1 MPNISVI
8 LAVYN
13 VAPYLKRC
21 MDSLINQTMQDLEI
35 ICIDDCST
43 DNSLEILKEYA
54 KKDNR
59 IIVIESETNQGAA
72 VARNK
77 GLAIAKGE
85 YLGFVDPD
93 DSVDLNY
100 YEELYKKAKEKN
112 VDVVKC
118 QRKTYSLNG
127 DITVSYLNDEI
138 INNKYN
144 FHYEWTTAIY
154 RNSFVKEKNIYFPEE
169 CFKAQDVV
177 FLARVIYRGA
187 TISLIDNVYY
197 HYYKRENS
205 LNASKIPLKNI
216 KSALQ
221 SLSLII
227 DEINNWYEGSNDLN
241 QYILSYQRIINIILN
256 HTLFQNDSFEAK
268 VLCAK
273 ALIEVFYN
281 CKDIKK
287 LSDKFPY
294 PWMLKY
300 IKNKNIE
307 KFAHHLSK
315 YKKGIEKPLKWYQ
328 KIFCIKNDSRKKYKL
343 LYLCGIKISIKKY
356 KDLTENKI
364 DEAINND

>member
-154 RNSFVKEKNIYFPEE
+154 RHSFIKEKNIYFPEE
-169 CFKAQDVV
+169 CCKAQDVV

-197 HYYKRENS
+197 HYYKREGS
-205 LNASKIPLKNI
+205 LDSSKISLKHI
-216 KSALQ
+216 VSAFKSKE
-221 SLSLII
+221 LILK
-227 DEINNWYEGSNDLN
+227 EINNSNLYKRN
-241 QYILSYQRIINIILN
+241 IGLYINSYSNILCKIFYN
-256 HTLFQNDSFEAK
+256 LFQNDSYAAK
-268 VLCAK
+268 ELCAN
-273 ALIEVFYN
+273 ALIEGFYK
-281 CKDIKK
+281 CKDMNK
-287 LSDKFPY
+287 LTQEFPY

-300 IKNKNIE
+300 IQNKDTKKLAKLLFKYKNKN
-307 KFAHHLSK
+307 
-315 YKKGIEKPLKWYQ
+315 YIEKPLKWYQ
-328 KIFCIKNDSRKKYKL
+328 KIFAIKNSKNKKHKIITIF
-343 LYLCGIKISIKKY
+343 GIKIKIKRK
-356 KDLTENKI
+356 ERG
-364 DEAINND
+364 INNAQN